1 MTSCRQIVALL
12 SSFQFM
18 ANLEQSG
25 SQILEPQSV
34 KLTFTITVTFYLAK
48 TESRTKKSP
57 TQLSHYC
64 FDFLQKNADISRIKR
79 TLVLKR
85 ISIILTR
92 LRQGVILFLSLIN
105 MVYTSASRVAEPLK
119 TYDLRKLANIR
130 KVSKPHRMIAF
141 QPE

>member
-48 TESRTKKSP
+48 TESRTKKFP
-57 TQLSHYC
+57 TQLSHYR
-64 FDFLQKNADISRIKR
+64 FDFLQKNANISKIKR

-92 LRQGVILFLSLIN
+92 LRQGVILSSPTHPPEN
-105 MVYTSASRVAEPLK
+105 EPLK
-119 TYDLRKLANIR
+119 SPPRLGLENRK
-130 KVSKPHRMIAF
+130 MISCNTKGL
-141 QPE
+141 Q